1 MSHADEGTL
10 HAYLDGELTP
20 VERAGVEAHLA
31 GCAACRTRLDE
42 ERELAERA
50 LELLARVAPPE
61 GAVPP
66 IQRTG
71 GRGARPLPRWMPLA
85 WAASVLLALGT
96 GWLARGGRVGGSG
109 SDADLALA
117 QIERQRPDRSA
128 TEADAPVPAGRGERD
143 APIPAAPPAPGRRG
157 TEAKTTAAQEGGAGA
172 GVAPAATAMTADR
185 ANRLAA
191 TPAPAVQAQDRPS
204 RAETATDEAAAT
216 GHTRAALPSTITM
229 DSARSI
235 LGADLATIPGLPVR
249 RVALE
254 RPGVVMVEQAL
265 DEVTVVRLYQQ
276 RDAGA
281 VARPAEL
288 SERLARYV
296 GSLRVEITG
305 TVGAD
310 SLSKLL
316 GRVR

>member
-1 MSHADEGTL
+1 
-10 HAYLDGELTP
+10 
-20 VERAGVEAHLA
+20 
-31 GCAACRTRLDE
+31 
-42 ERELAERA
+42 
-50 LELLARVAPPE
+50 
-61 GAVPP
+61 
-66 IQRTG
+66 
-71 GRGARPLPRWMPLA
+71 
-85 WAASVLLALGT
+85 
-96 GWLARGGRVGGSG
+96 
-109 SDADLALA
+109 
-117 QIERQRPDRSA
+117 
-128 TEADAPVPAGRGERD
+128 
-143 APIPAAPPAPGRRG
+143 
-157 TEAKTTAAQEGGAGA
+157 
-172 GVAPAATAMTADR
+172 MTADR

-204 RAETATDEAAAT
+204 RAETATDEPAAT